1 MLSKEIDI
9 LTARYKLVEIIG
21 DKLQYKE
28 LIPTCIFNATMDYL
42 NNGCKSR
49 AEYEIMVIFYLYNTY
64 YRNLLLEE

>member
-1 MLSKEIDI
+1 MSNNIDL

-21 DKLQYKE
+21 DKIQYKE
-28 LIPTCIFNATMDYL
+28 LIPSCIFNVTMDYL

-49 AEYEIMVIFYLYNTY
+49 VEYENMVIFYMNNTY

>member
-1 MLSKEIDI
+1 MSNKIDL

-21 DKLQYKE
+21 EKIQYKE
-28 LIPTCIFNATMDYL
+28 LLPTCIFNATMNFL

-49 AEYEIMVIFYLYNTY
+49 ADYENMVIFYMNNIY

>member
-1 MLSKEIDI
+1 MSSREMDI

-28 LIPTCIFNATMDYL
+28 LLPTCIFNITIDYL

-49 AEYEIMVIFYLYNTY
+49 ADYENMVIYYMNNTY

>member
-1 MLSKEIDI
+1 MSSREMDI

-28 LIPTCIFNATMDYL
+28 LLPTCIFNITIDYL

-49 AEYEIMVIFYLYNTY
+49 TDYENMVIYYMNNTY